1 MQWPAGTVSM
11 SVCWIALVPS
21 ETKTRLLVMKGQDEV
36 LRAELPPLSKV
47 AHENA
52 VKRVLEGLSLWLDQ
66 RVCVALSVR
75 EQDVDLFR
83 LDLVDELG
91 AGARSIYYAVEP
103 IPPGRLPRPRRL
115 RGVGDF
121 TDLRQLYLWASS
133 LDAP

>member
-1 MQWPAGTVSM
+1 MT
-11 SVCWIALVPS
+11 VCWVALVPS
-21 ETKTRLLVMKGQDEV
+21 ETRTRLLVMRGQDEV

-52 VKRVLEGLSLWLDQ
+52 VKRLLEGLSLWLDQ

-75 EQDVDLFR
+75 ERDVDSFR

-91 AGARSIYYAVEP
+91 AGARSLYYAVEP
-103 IPPGRLPRPRRL
+103 VVSPVLARPRRL

-121 TDLRQLYLWASS
+121 GELRQLCLWASAS
-133 LDAP
+133 EAP